1 MTQGTSVIS
10 WTNGGVAVVS
20 WSFVGFY
27 GIDVW
32 RITMLV
38 NYDVAV
44 GRRQIRLM
52 RKREGK
58 KGTGG
63 VLQHG
68 EL

>member
-1 MTQGTSVIS
+1 
-10 WTNGGVAVVS
+10 
-20 WSFVGFY
+20 
-27 GIDVW
+27 
-32 RITMLV
+32 MLV

-44 GRRQIRLM
+44 GRGQIRLM

-63 VLQHG
+63 FLQHG